1 MKDLLSHKSK
11 PFKVPDGYFENFPTK
26 IMQQIQEIPP
36 VQQNTSKILVLKRQ
50 LAFAAVFIGFFLLS
64 YGIFKMIITT
74 YNYPPQLTSQVSYED
89 LVLSNISHPDLIEF
103 LSTESSEETYSP
115 ETIEN
120 YLLDENIHEQLINE

>member
-103 LSTESSEETYSP
+103 LSTEPSEETYSP